1 MEDFKSEMAELLEV
15 DSVQESDDLESFDAW
30 DSLTI
35 LSIIA
40 YVDEGFGVSI
50 SAQEVNDSKTIGGLY
65 EFVRSKQV

>member
-1 MEDFKSEMAELLEV
+1 MEDFIDEMAEILEV
-15 DSVQESDDLESFDAW
+15 DNIDINQELESFECW

-65 EFVRSKQV
+65 ELVRSKQV

>member
-40 YVDEGFGVSI
+40 SVDEGFGVSI

-65 EFVRSKQV
+65 ELVRSKQV